1 MGRTRVML
9 RLIGMVRRGH
19 KSLKTFSTTGMIRSG
34 PTFASGASELEGT
47 SGKMKVNG
55 VDLYFERYGNGP
67 HALMFIPGALG
78 SVRTDF
84 APQME
89 YFGRPGSGFT
99 VVGYDPRG
107 YGKSRPH
114 NRKYLPFPD
123 PLFYETDAHDAVGVM
138 QKLGY
143 SEFSL
148 VGWSDGGVCAIIAA
162 AKYPQLVKN
171 LVVWGSNAYVS
182 KADVDLVEKA
192 RNVADWSPRMRV
204 AMETVYG
211 EDFPEI
217 WSHWMDAFV
226 GVHFD
231 PNRKGDL
238 CTKEVTQVKSPSL
251 VVHGDKDVLC
261 PKFHADFLS
270 KQLPNCRYV
279 TYPEGKHNLHLK
291 YSAEFNK
298 LVSDFL
304 YS

>member
-1 MGRTRVML
+1 MSG
-9 RLIGMVRRGH
+9 
-19 KSLKTFSTTGMIRSG
+19 STFTPGT
-34 PTFASGASELEGT
+34 SELEET

-55 VDLYFERYGNGP
+55 VDLYFERHGSGP
-67 HALMFIPGALG
+67 RALLLIPGALG
-78 SVRTDF
+78 SVQTDF
-84 APQME
+84 PPQME
-89 YFGRPGSGFT
+89 YLGRPGSGFT

-114 NRKYLPFPD
+114 SRKYLHFPE
-123 PLFYETDAHDAVGVM
+123 PLFYETDAHDAVGLM

-148 VGWSDGGVCAIIAA
+148 VGWSDGGVCSIIAA
-162 AKYPQLVKN
+162 ARYPQLVKN
-171 LVVWGSNAYVS
+171 LVVWGSNSYVS
-182 KADVDLVEKA
+182 KSDVELVEKT

-204 AMETVYG
+204 AMETIYG
-211 EDFPEI
+211 EDFPEM
-217 WSHWMDAFV
+217 WCEWMDAFV

-238 CTKEVTQVKSPSL
+238 CTKELAQVKCPSL

-261 PKFHADFLS
+261 PKFHANFLS

-279 TYPEGKHNLHLK
+279 TFPEGKHNLHLK
-291 YSAEFNK
+291 YSLNFNK

-304 YS
+304 SK